1 MIHEITSCSS
11 VGVSTKE
18 EICVGKSDFLN
29 DDPLCLLSNKFCPI
43 LTKKVFMS
51 FTGPVGFEEESKSR
65 AGLLDFLEWVICL
78 IVFQSVLL
86 LLAAALSLFL
96 S

>member
-1 MIHEITSCSS
+1 
-11 VGVSTKE
+11 
-18 EICVGKSDFLN
+18 
-29 DDPLCLLSNKFCPI
+29 
-43 LTKKVFMS
+43 MS